1 MDFMEPPASDW
12 ETLFGIAD
20 LETVSCGI
28 YVKSGDDD
36 AFAIVHSLDIPRSQ
50 KTIRSG
56 ASSVRAAAL
65 ILALRTGIQLGTVAF
80 GNPLIAE
87 LLSGTFPEPNS
98 VLVSTTRVPDFEAL
112 GYKAAG
118 SGYQFTGNL
127 SEIYRAVHEK
137 SVQHTAS
144 YSTGE
149 ILSSLLTSKSQNFF
163 TSYGPMGVRPESL
176 FILIFT
182 IEPQAQA
189 MYSLATSSL
198 HPSSDLRR
206 TLSLSS
212 FHTEHSSSTGIC
224 DHDLGSREPSFS
236 SDLGEISTWNSN
248 ISIPTEHFATPITGD
263 EPNPASQGARSSSSS
278 KSSGSSRTRTSHPST
293 TRTRAGSLTTQ
304 NIIIQLLGALN
315 PPLNESQFTEAKFID
330 AASTPLVKLVR
341 NFTAMQT
348 VLTALGLDASTSHK
362 EFTDNANQKH
372 QLSGQS
378 VLEACGWAF
387 KTFTNKASMYSNA
400 AKVAKL
406 EWKGLAPDNEKSAE
420 GKLYA
425 AWVGAVF
432 MWSAVGPIATGI
444 LPNVNS
450 DHPSERQ
457 AARLTQSELDR
468 IGKATARD
476 KYLQE
481 PRPLPAN

>member
-1 MDFMEPPASDW
+1 MDFAAPPASDW
-12 ETLFGIAD
+12 EALFGIPD
-20 LETVSCGI
+20 TETVSCGI
-28 YVKSGDDD
+28 YVKSGDEGD
-36 AFAIVHSLDIPRSQ
+36 FAIVHSLDIPRSQ
-50 KTIRSG
+50 KTMRSG
-56 ASSVRAAAL
+56 AFSVRATAL

-80 GNPLIAE
+80 GNTLITE

-118 SGYQFTGNL
+118 SGYQFTGKL
-127 SEIYRAVHEK
+127 SQIYRAVHEN

-149 ILSSLLTSKSQNFF
+149 VLSSLLTSKSQDFF
-163 TSYGPMGVRPESL
+163 TSYGPMGVHPESL

-182 IEPQAQA
+182 IEPQPQPV
-189 MYSLATSSL
+189 YSFATSSL

-212 FHTEHSSSTGIC
+212 FRTEHSSSSGIG
-224 DHDLGSREPSFS
+224 DHDRGSREPSFS
-236 SDLGEISTWNSN
+236 SDLGDISTWNSS
-248 ISIPTEHFATPITGD
+248 ISIPTEHFATPIASD
-263 EPNPASQGARSSSSS
+263 EPNPASQDAQSNSSS
-278 KSSGSSRTRTSHPST
+278 KSSGSSRTRTSHPSA

-304 NIIIQLLGALN
+304 NTIIQLLGALS
-315 PPLNESQFTEAKFID
+315 PPLGEASFTEAKFID

-348 VLTALGLDASTSHK
+348 VLTALGLDVSTSHK

-378 VLEACGWAF
+378 VLEACGWAS
-387 KTFTNKASMYSNA
+387 KTFINKASIYSNA

-406 EWKGLAPDNEKSAE
+406 DWKGPVPDNEKSPE
-420 GKLYA
+420 GKLHA

-432 MWSAVGPIATGI
+432 MWSAVGPIVTGT
-444 LPNVNS
+444 LPDANS
-450 DHPSERQ
+450 EQPGERQ
-457 AARLTQSELDR
+457 GAKLTQSEVEK

-476 KYLQE
+476 NDSSALG
-481 PRPLPAN
+481 